1 MKLHVILSIA
11 LAISSPVAIGALYT
25 INSGT
30 GSTAS
35 GIQDSLGRTFRS
47 GTTAGDAFSIGG
59 GTSAGPGVVA
69 FGIFSTD
76 QLSNLQTTNLVS
88 AFTGFGNTA
97 AFNTNGTTGNRSVY
111 TSPQTAQV
119 AGSAFNGKNV
129 YLFAGN
135 GTTFSNSTQFLVV
148 KSNFLFSAAQDDI
161 PTPQVWTIRPDNS
174 QLLLGTSATNVQT
187 ANTDTSVTPGWQMA
201 TPVPEPSAAIL
212 GTLGALVLLRR
223 RRN

>member
-11 LAISSPVAIGALYT
+11 LAVSSPVAVGALYT
-25 INSGT
+25 INSGS

-47 GTTAGDAFSIGG
+47 ATAAGDAFPTGG

-97 AFNTNGTTGNRSVY
+97 TFNSTGTTGNRSVY

-119 AGSAFNGKNV
+119 TGSPFNGQNV

-148 KSNFLFSAAQDDI
+148 KSGFQFSAAQDSV

-174 QLLLGTSATNVQT
+174 TLLFGTSATNVQT
-187 ANTDTSVTPGWQMA
+187 ANTDTSVTAGWQMA

-212 GTLGALVLLRR
+212 GSLGALVLLRR